1 MSYKHTHVYTQVAK
15 LREACYRN
23 HMKIR
28 PHSQKFLTKYILSLK
43 CAHLV
48 AMRSEKLTIMKA
60 VAFENLNQFVNTVS
74 AFCNNQEQS
83 LHVILVF
90 SHRHGSLIDHSEYW
104 SQLILIFVKSSGHMA
119 WLVLVSSGL

>member
-15 LREACYRN
+15 LREPCYRH

-28 PHSQKFLTKYILSLK
+28 PHSPLNKSFYILSLK

-48 AMRSEKLTIMKA
+48 AMRSEKLIIKTIMKA

-74 AFCNNQEQS
+74 AFCNYQERS

-90 SHRHGSLIDHSEYW
+90 SHRHGSLIDH
-104 SQLILIFVKSSGHMA
+104 IANTGHNSS
-119 WLVLVSSGL
+119 